1 MPQRQCPHCYK
12 CGPYFSSRV
21 FFETGTREW
30 DNTVPYYQAGENFAS
45 EEEARQA
52 YNKEKESLR
61 PHADGS
67 RCFDH
72 LE

>member
-12 CGPYFSSRV
+12 CGPRFCPRV
-21 FFETGTREW
+21 FGEIGTREW
-30 DNTVPYYQAGENFAS
+30 DTRVPFYQVGERFAS

-52 YNKEKESLR
+52 YNEAKWGLR

-67 RCFDH
+67 KCR
-72 LE
+72 